1 MFENKAG
8 DQSNSPPSRGR
19 SPSGSINSGS
29 SRQVSKVRASFV
41 AVERPGDISSAPQWG
56 LRKASDVSS
65 MAEVKEN
72 HTADDLTR
80 TQTVESQAMSPTSP
94 HTSKDSIDG
103 GIGTILKGSS
113 FEGTPRKPSAP
124 AEPQKT
130 EKVESTPNG
139 VGSRAAEM
147 IKKMQSNEKPAPP
160 PTTKVVTNPDAKPIK
175 NPHPKPLVKPS
186 PDSPRVPRLEK
197 ASPKTPTDKSAAKT
211 PTSPANA
218 KPPLASIIRGG
229 PAKVK
234 GVMESA
240 KRASDAREAAKKEP
254 PKPLQTKPTTNGVKK
269 ESVTSPAVTSP
280 RSPTKFAK
288 LPSAVTA
295 TTAAA
300 AAKHE
305 TQPTVQPPAK
315 RTAPRASMPAMQSRA
330 TAATTASSL
339 HKKTS
344 RASLAPNGAERPK
357 SRASTSGKP
366 DSGFLERMMRPTQSS
381 AQKSHEKVQVSSPP
395 RPKAVSSRPKVSR
408 KSDQS
413 DIQTGTVDEEP
424 TTLSPAAEATH
435 GEPASAASAEVETHA
450 VPEQTEPQ
458 AISSEQPTAT
468 DLNGSSASP
477 VQA

>member
-8 DQSNSPPSRGR
+8 DQSSSPPSRGR

-29 SRQVSKVRASFV
+29 SRPVSKVRASFV

-113 FEGTPRKPSAP
+113 FEGTPRKTSAP

-130 EKVESTPNG
+130 DKVESKPNG

-160 PTTKVVTNPDAKPIK
+160 PTTKVVTNTGAKPIK

-186 PDSPRVPRLEK
+186 PDSPKAPRLEK

-211 PTSPANA
+211 PTSPAHA
-218 KPPLASIIRGG
+218 KPPLASVIRGG

-240 KRASDAREAAKKEP
+240 KRASDAREAVKKEP
-254 PKPLQTKPTTNGVKK
+254 PKPLQTKPITNGVKK
-269 ESVTSPAVTSP
+269 ETVTSPAVTSP
-280 RSPTKFAK
+280 RSPAKSAK

-305 TQPTVQPPAK
+305 TQPAVQPPPK
-315 RTAPRASMPAMQSRA
+315 RAAPRASMPAMQSRA

-357 SRASTSGKP
+357 SRVSTSGRP
-366 DSGFLERMMRPTQSS
+366 DLGFLERMMRPTQSS
-381 AQKSHEKVQVSSPP
+381 AQKTHEKVQVNSPP
-395 RPKAVSSRPKVSR
+395 RPKAVPSRPKASR

-413 DIQTGTVDEEP
+413 DVQAATVDEEP
-424 TTLSPAAEATH
+424 NPLLPTADAAQ
-435 GEPASAASAEVETHA
+435 GEPAAGASADIATPA
-450 VPEQTEPQ
+450 VPEPTEPHT
-458 AISSEQPTAT
+458 SSEQPTTT
-468 DLNGSSASP
+468 DLNGTNAAP